1 MAQMDCL
8 PVNCLR
14 NIFRKNSS
22 FRDTEI
28 IFHHDKILPMNRLL
42 TLLTS
47 LIVLSLACS
56 TTATPPAP
64 QDLNAPSGSVLFQ
77 DDFSQP
83 VTGWDRFMA
92 SQGTIDY
99 DAGGYRLLV
108 NSPETN
114 FWSTPHKNFA
124 DARLEVDAG
133 KLGGPDENRI
143 GLICRYTGADYY
155 FFMITSDG
163 FYGIGIFSGEK
174 AVLLGDGELQSNSN
188 IKTGLAVNHLRADC
202 VGEKLT
208 FYVNGFEIASAQD
221 ATLKT
226 GDVGLLAGTFA
237 QPGVDVVFD
246 NFVVL
251 KP

>member
-1 MAQMDCL
+1 
-8 PVNCLR
+8 
-14 NIFRKNSS
+14 
-22 FRDTEI
+22 
-28 IFHHDKILPMNRLL
+28 MNRLL
-42 TLLTS
+42 IFLTS

-56 TTATPPAP
+56 STATTPAP
-64 QDLNAPSGSVLFQ
+64 QDLNVPSGNVLFQ
-77 DDFSQP
+77 DDFAKP
-83 VTGWDRFMA
+83 ITGWDRFA
-92 SQGTIDY
+92 SAEGTIDY
-99 DAGGYRLLV
+99 DAGGYRLLI
-108 NSPETN
+108 NSPQTN

-124 DARLEVDAG
+124 DTRLEVDAG

-143 GLICRYTGADYY
+143 GLICRYTGKEYY

-163 FYGIGIFSGEK
+163 FYGIGIFSRDK
-174 AVLLGDGELQSNSN
+174 AVLLGQSEMQANSN

-202 VGEKLT
+202 AGDILT
-208 FYVNGFEIASAQD
+208 LYVNGFKVASVKD
-221 ATLKT
+221 ATLKA